1 MTNLY
6 NAIFHRKSVRKY
18 NMEPLANDILAEIKE
33 YVNHVEPLE
42 KTIDV
47 EFSYISTNEVKNIL
61 PIKAPHYLCVY
72 SKRTGNYLTN
82 VGFMLQ
88 QVDLYLSS
96 KGIGSCWLGMAKPT
110 NGVPTQL
117 NGMEFVIML
126 AFGNSLDPV
135 HRSDLSQFKR
145 KDLVEVGTAKG
156 VDELLNAVRL
166 APSAS
171 NSQPWFITGDTEK
184 LQIYRIKLGMIKAAL
199 FDKMNK
205 IDIGIGLCH
214 LFLAA
219 KVLGIDAQII
229 QDKQDQAIAPEGYEY
244 MASVKL

>member
-1 MTNLY
+1 MTDLY

-33 YVNHVEPLE
+33 YVSQVEPLE
-42 KTIDV
+42 KSINV
-47 EFSYISTNEVKNIL
+47 EFSYISTNDVKNIL

-72 SKRTGNYLTN
+72 SKKTGNYLMN
-82 VGFMLQ
+82 VGFMIQ

-126 AFGNSLDPV
+126 AFGNSLESI

-145 KDLVEVGTAKG
+145 KDLTEVGTAKG
-156 VDELLNAVRL
+156 VDEILNAVRL
-166 APSAS
+166 APSAT
-171 NSQPWFITGDTEK
+171 NSQPWFIAGNGEK
-184 LQIYRIKLGMIKAAL
+184 LQIYRVKLGMIKAAL
-199 FDKMNK
+199 YDKMNQ

-219 KVLGIDAQII
+219 KALGKDAQIKE
-229 QDKQDQAIAPEGYEY
+229 DKKDKAITLQGYEY
-244 MASVKL
+244 MTSVKL